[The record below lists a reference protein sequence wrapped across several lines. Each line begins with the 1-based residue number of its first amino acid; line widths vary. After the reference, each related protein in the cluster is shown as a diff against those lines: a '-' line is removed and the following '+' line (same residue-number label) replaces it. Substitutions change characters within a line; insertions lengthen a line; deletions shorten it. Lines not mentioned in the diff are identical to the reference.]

1 MVSKVGEG
9 IPSTLPRSAVQIVQ
23 STPSSKPSSE
33 VENGG
38 NQASSTLA
46 PGRKKNPIQTEGDK
60 VSTER

>member
-1 MVSKVGEG
+1 VGEG

-46 PGRKKNPIQTEGDK
+46 PGRKKKKNPIQTEGDK